1 MMLTRLLV
9 LMAALA
15 PGLAQA
21 AEPAPPEDPRTLVQ
35 MPALQQ
41 ALIREEMLDNLSA
54 LNEVLGYLAAG
65 KLKEAGVAAE
75 KSMGVSTMGK
85 HAARTGGRG
94 PGRFMPEAM
103 RSIGVGMHQAA
114 SEFAEVT
121 KKGDRAAAY
130 TALEPVTAAC
140 VACHVGYRLR

>member
-1 MMLTRLLV
+1 MVLNRLLV
-9 LMAALA
+9 LMAALG
-15 PGLAQA
+15 PVLAQA

-41 ALIREEMLDNLSA
+41 ALIREDMVDNLSS

-65 KLKEAGVAAE
+65 KLNEAAE
-75 KSMGVSTMGK
+75 TAEQKMGVSSMGK

-114 SEFAEVT
+114 SEFAQVAR
-121 KKGDRAAAY
+121 KGDRTAAY

>member
-1 MMLTRLLV
+1 MRLTRLPL
-9 LMAALA
+9 LLLTLAPALA
-15 PGLAQA
+15 AA

-41 ALIREEMLDNLSA
+41 ALMREEMVDSLAA
-54 LNEVLGYLAAG
+54 LNEVLGHLAAG
-65 KLKEAGVAAE
+65 RLKEAGATAE
-75 KSMGVSTMGK
+75 QRLGLSTMGK

-103 RSIGVGMHQAA
+103 RGIGVGMHRAA
-114 SEFAEVT
+114 SEFAEVAA
-121 KKGDRAAAY
+121 KGDRAAAY
-130 TALEPVTAAC
+130 RALEPVTAAC